1 MRTLSPLTAIGAL
14 LLTAASLP
22 IVGGVL
28 FALFLFFPLF
38 LLGLVTVLAGLEDRT
53 VREHSNS
60 MSATSWRDGSAAV
73 HPLDLTLQIIRP
85 SMGVARREIG
95 GHEGL
100 ESRHRTDAEP
110 DAVSPLS

>member
-38 LLGLVTVLAGLEDRT
+38 LLGLVAVLAGLEDRT

-73 HPLDLTLQIIRP
+73 HPLDRRTPEPHAADHP
-85 SMGVARREIG
+85 SEHGRR
-95 GHEGL
+95 
-100 ESRHRTDAEP
+100 A
-110 DAVSPLS
+110 A